1 MILAPRRKWHW
12 GTSSFKPRET
22 KIFPLTSASLFRHW
36 STNYLCENIHSQF
49 MFQGHNAKSV
59 YTNSSVF
66 WSLQT
71 QGLSSPWRVSR
82 RRRTDSIPWLTL
94 SFSHTPSL
102 HLTFL
107 IFLSSPSFS
116 LSLSPYILSSFQF
129 LRLNSISGE
138 WENEQNKACGGLRII
153 WNWETESLWRSQ
165 LDI

>member
-22 KIFPLTSASLFRHW
+22 KIFPF
-36 STNYLCENIHSQF
+36 NF
-49 MFQGHNAKSV
+49 
-59 YTNSSVF
+59 
-66 WSLQT
+66 
-71 QGLSSPWRVSR
+71 
-82 RRRTDSIPWLTL
+82 
-94 SFSHTPSL
+94 SFFVPSL
-102 HLTFL
+102 INKLPLWEHSLAVYVL
-107 IFLSSPSFS
+107 RSQCKECLHQFLSVLKPPNSRSFQS
-116 LSLSPYILSSFQF
+116 LKSESKEENWQYSLAYPLVLTHSLAPPHLFNLPLFPIVLSLSPYILSSFQF